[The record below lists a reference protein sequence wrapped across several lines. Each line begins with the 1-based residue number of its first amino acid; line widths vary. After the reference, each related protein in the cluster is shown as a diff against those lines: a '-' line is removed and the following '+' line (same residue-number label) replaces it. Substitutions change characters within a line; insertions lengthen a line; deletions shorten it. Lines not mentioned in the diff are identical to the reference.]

1 MYTAY
6 LENSAGEILYLT
18 QSEQQWQVV
27 NIEGLDSPTAVVN
40 VTDIA
45 TLDGGKFNS
54 ARLPK
59 RNIVITLR
67 LNGEVEE
74 NRLMIYHLFRTKEAV
89 TFYYANDSLSVK
101 IDGIIEATSCPIFTN
116 NEVMQISI
124 ICPYPYFRA
133 LESTETPISNRHP
146 LFKFPFAINLNEPM
160 PFSDYSENRITTVIN
175 DSQTEQGCII
185 QITALPNDTGYV
197 SGVAIT
203 NADTGDALII
213 NQQIPENAVVTV
225 NTVKGQKS
233 VTMKRVDGTVR
244 NIFNTVQL
252 GSVFFQLAVGVNRFT
267 YTAGGGDQDKDV
279 EIVFIQQNEYRG
291 V

>member
-6 LENSAGEILYLT
+6 LENSSGEILYLT
-18 QSEQQWQVV
+18 QSEQEWQVF
-27 NIEGLDSPTAVVN
+27 NIEGLDSPTATVN

-45 TLDGGKFNS
+45 TIDGGKFNS

-59 RNIVITLR
+59 RNIVIMLR
-67 LNGEVEE
+67 LNGNVEE
-74 NRLMIYHLFRTKEAV
+74 NRLMIYGMFRTKEPV

-124 ICPYPYFRA
+124 ICPDPYFRA
-133 LESTETPISNRHP
+133 LEITETSISNRRP
-146 LFKFPFAINLNEPM
+146 LFEFPFAINVNDPI
-160 PFSDYSENRITTVIN
+160 PFSEYVENRITSVIN

-185 QITALPNDTGYV
+185 QIKALPNDLGWV

-233 VTMKRVDGTVR
+233 VVMKRIDGTET

-252 GSVFFQLAVGVNRFT
+252 GSVFFQLAVGVNRFS
-267 YTAGGGDQDKDV
+267 YTAGGGDQDADV
-279 EIVFIQQNEYRG
+279 DIVFIQQNKYRG